1 MAAFTLDSVKY
12 SGPTTTNTRH
22 SKSCRQAETSL
33 HFELKCVGMLK
44 HSDWH
49 INFRL
54 IFHWWIGGSNL
65 GSWRQLMNF
74 GIIFYDWMI

>member
-12 SGPTTTNTRH
+12 QPPPTPGTPNHR
-22 SKSCRQAETSL
+22 RQAETSL